1 MKKAPPPPFQKKKT
15 HDDAVRAAVVGAG
28 DGAEALLAGGV
39 PLRERGGERG
49 REREM
54 GKRGKKGR
62 GKSVSDN
69 REEGSSGRKEE
80 QRRQKGKGK
89 KMYLKLTIW
98 SFTTLPSSSTV
109 RIFCVLFALERGRRR
124 EEVRRMKERRKKA
137 RETAAVFFFF
147 PFFVLR
153 LRDGETKNQNIS
165 SALPPPLSGRSCSSF
180 CWHPAGG
187 APCPRRRS
195 TLSHGQKE
203 RKKRATRRARRAM
216 TRESHS
222 SSAAA
227 RAAKEEKTTK

>member
-49 REREM
+49 RERER

-89 KMYLKLTIW
+89 KRYLKLTIW

-147 PFFVLR
+147 RSLFSACAMEKPKTKTSAQPCPLLFPAARVRVSAGIQQEEPLVL
-153 LRDGETKNQNIS
+153 E
-165 SALPPPLSGRSCSSF
+165 
-180 CWHPAGG
+180 GG
-187 APCPRRRS
+187 AP
-195 TLSHGQKE
+195 
-203 RKKRATRRARRAM
+203 
-216 TRESHS
+216 
-222 SSAAA
+222 
-227 RAAKEEKTTK
+227 